1 MVKAYIGSSSLRR
14 VKRKLDKSQMRYHIL
29 IHLDNTLFINFFV
42 ESRINSINSDIG
54 VPHLL
59 DHRHKDTS
67 IKGLRWREWF
77 WQHRT
82 WHQLSPWPTCLV
94 SEDGPWVS
102 MHFTAND
109 QNLNVQDMLK
119 KNERDH
125 ACSVALPSLSLL
137 HPKDVQ
143 DEQLACKMN
152 PGEMRKRGNASVG
165 PRRLI
170 QCWCERNVLAGNG
183 EEPANRSHVGKVL
196 NVNCYPNRHEDML
209 ANVASNMFPPL
220 MVHVVKWVL
229 AR

>member
-1 MVKAYIGSSSLRR
+1 
-14 VKRKLDKSQMRYHIL
+14 
-29 IHLDNTLFINFFV
+29 
-42 ESRINSINSDIG
+42 
-54 VPHLL
+54 
-59 DHRHKDTS
+59 
-67 IKGLRWREWF
+67 
-77 WQHRT
+77 
-82 WHQLSPWPTCLV
+82 
-94 SEDGPWVS
+94 

-109 QNLNVQDMLK
+109 QNLKLQDMLK
-119 KNERDH
+119 KNEGDH

-152 PGEMRKRGNASVG
+152 LGEMRKRGNASVG

-183 EEPANRSHVGKVL
+183 EEPANRSHVRKV
-196 NVNCYPNRHEDML
+196 NVYQNRHEDML
-209 ANVASNMFPPL
+209 ANLASYTFPPL